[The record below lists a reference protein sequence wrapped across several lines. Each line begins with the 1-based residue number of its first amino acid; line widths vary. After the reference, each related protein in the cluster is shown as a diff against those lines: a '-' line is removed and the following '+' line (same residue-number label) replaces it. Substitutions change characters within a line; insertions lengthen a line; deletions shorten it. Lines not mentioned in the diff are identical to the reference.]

1 MINWTGSK
9 NNEKQDQIIETR
21 PTTGACPQART
32 LQNRYRN
39 TACKAAEKTNW
50 VATQIDSIS
59 DFIEVEHFTHL
70 SLHTRTTHAY
80 MAKHDEW

>member
-1 MINWTGSK
+1 MIISTGSK

-39 TACKAAEKTNW
+39 TACKAVEKTN
-50 VATQIDSIS
+50 
-59 DFIEVEHFTHL
+59 
-70 SLHTRTTHAY
+70 
-80 MAKHDEW
+80 

>member
-1 MINWTGSK
+1 MIIWTGSK

-50 VATQIDSIS
+50 VATQIDTLLDCI
-59 DFIEVEHFTHL
+59 I
-70 SLHTRTTHAY
+70 HTQN
-80 MAKHDEW
+80 